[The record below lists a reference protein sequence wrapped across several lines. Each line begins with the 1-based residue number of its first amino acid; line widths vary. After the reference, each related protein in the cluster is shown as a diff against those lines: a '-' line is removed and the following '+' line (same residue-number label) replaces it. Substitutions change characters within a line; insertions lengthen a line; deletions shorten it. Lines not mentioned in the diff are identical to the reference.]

1 MQKVQSEKDC
11 KVVSG
16 ESVAMHHHMVGCR
29 MAFEIKTRKRMKQ

>member
-16 ESVAMHHHMVGCR
+16 ESVAMHHYMVGCR
-29 MAFEIKTRKRMKQ
+29 MAFEIKTRE